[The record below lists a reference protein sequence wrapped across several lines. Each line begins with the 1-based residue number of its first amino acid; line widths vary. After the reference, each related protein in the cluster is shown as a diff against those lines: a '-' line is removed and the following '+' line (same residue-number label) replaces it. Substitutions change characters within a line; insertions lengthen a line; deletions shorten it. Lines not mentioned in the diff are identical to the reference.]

1 MFTILKNHMFFVLI
15 IVLFILNGCQ
25 LQEPKKNH
33 GIVFLKN
40 RSEKLIV
47 NKSNKNDVLNIV
59 GQPHTKSV
67 DDVDEWI
74 YMERTLTKGEFHKLG
89 QNVLEKN
96 NILILNFDKFGILI
110 EKELLNKEAVEK
122 IKFSKKTTSNQLSKK
137 SFITKMLSSIKEK
150 MYGSR

>member
-1 MFTILKNHMFFVLI
+1 MFFVLI

-89 QNVLEKN
+89 QN
-96 NILILNFDKFGILI
+96 ILKENSKSTLQYFAIIPQKTSKHLVFGAGEGIRTLDFNLG
-110 EKELLNKEAVEK
+110 KVAL
-122 IKFSKKTTSNQLSKK
+122 
-137 SFITKMLSSIKEK
+137 
-150 MYGSR
+150 YP

>member
-1 MFTILKNHMFFVLI
+1 MFFVLI

-110 EKELLNKEAVEK
+110 EKELLNKEAV
-122 IKFSKKTTSNQLSKK
+122 
-137 SFITKMLSSIKEK
+137 
-150 MYGSR
+150 